1 MHKKILLAVLLLFT
15 MTFSACLDDI
25 RIELISEFSG
35 IRIPPTYEVLKNES
49 TEKGFMGRQY
59 EINIQLQFDAEN
71 FGLLMKSLPKDSTWR
86 QEGVD
91 YIYQNP
97 IGKVESEEA
106 IIDTVKR
113 RLYYSRWSL

>member
-1 MHKKILLAVLLLFT
+1 MKRLFPLLFIL
-15 MTFSACLDDI
+15 TFSLTGCLDDL
-25 RIELISEFSG
+25 RIDLISEHSG
-35 IRIPPTYEVLKNES
+35 IKLPPSYEVLKNES
-49 TEKGFMGRQY
+49 SEKGFMGRQY

-71 FGLLMKSLPKDSTWR
+71 FGLLMLTLPNDSSWR

-91 YIYQNP
+91 YIYQHP